1 MAVEAHAGPDTLPVQ
16 PRPEHLIDHG
26 QAGQQGLAHRQLGRT
41 AVALGV
47 TEVGPDH
54 EQLWRPGVIGVGE
67 VPADT
72 VPGRAATP
80 TLLWR
85 KDADPRLEIVGDTR
99 VQAKGH
105 RLAPSGY
112 GVDRRTTATV
122 ATSSDGGTAGSHPMA
137 SCPGTLPLPLPRSH
151 DDQRQSHLPDIAHL
165 AGVSQPTVS
174 RALRGSP
181 MVNAETRERILR
193 IARELNYKVDKNAS
207 SLRLRNAGTL
217 ALLFFEDPTNDDSLI
232 NPFFHSMLGSIT
244 RACALHGQDLLVS
257 FQQLSTDWQ
266 ADYEDSNK
274 ADGIILL
281 GYGDYHESRDRLQR
295 LVEQGTHFVR
305 WGAAL
310 PGQPGVSIGSD
321 NFRAGMTSPP
331 TCCSRAA
338 AASPSSA
345 MPPAIT
351 PNSGNATAATSRPCR
366 TTAWPPN
373 RRCSTMRSPPRL
385 PARRPAGA
393 AGA

>member
-1 MAVEAHAGPDTLPVQ
+1 MT
-16 PRPEHLIDHG
+16 I
-26 QAGQQGLAHRQLGRT
+26 
-41 AVALGV
+41 
-47 TEVGPDH
+47 
-54 EQLWRPGVIGVGE
+54 
-67 VPADT
+67 
-72 VPGRAATP
+72 
-80 TLLWR
+80 
-85 KDADPRLEIVGDTR
+85 
-99 VQAKGH
+99 KGK
-105 RLAPSGY
+105 
-112 GVDRRTTATV
+112 
-122 ATSSDGGTAGSHPMA
+122 ATS
-137 SCPGTLPLPLPRSH
+137 L
-151 DDQRQSHLPDIAHL
+151 DIAHL

-321 NFRAGMTSPP
+321 NFQGGHDITAHLLEQGCRRIAFLGHASSHYPEFEERYRGHVEALRAHGLAADPALQHDAITTEASGHAACLALLAQHRSIDAICAASDLIAIGAVRALREQGLRVPQDVAVTGFDDIPLAASVSPP
-331 TCCSRAA
+331 LTTVQQDTKQAGQLLEEKLLALIGRQPVEGQSIPVKLVVRESSLRA
-338 AASPSSA
+338 
-345 MPPAIT
+345 
-351 PNSGNATAATSRPCR
+351 
-366 TTAWPPN
+366 
-373 RRCSTMRSPPRL
+373 
-385 PARRPAGA
+385 
-393 AGA
+393 